1 MPYYGHLSQRQYID
15 RMQESKDWFE
25 DDEAEALRRPM
36 TDALRRL
43 LERVLRQDLVIQLM
57 ARRYQRTPKRAGHR
71 NGCYYR
77 SLLTSFGLIP
87 GLAVPRPRKGGLTN
101 RVFRRYRRY
110 WRTVEQYIRDAFIAG
125 TSTRDTAKLVEQLLG
140 KRVSASVV
148 SELARL
154 VDEELR
160 RFHRQPL
167 DAKWRWLVMDG
178 VWLKVGGYRAT
189 CKAMLVVYGVRPDGR
204 REVIAF
210 RQARS
215 ESRDEWGAFLWSL
228 YGRGLHGEQLQ
239 LVTLD
244 GGKGLWAA
252 VGEVYPQVPRQRC
265 WAHKL
270 RNVNDKLSAQHRK
283 QCLAGAK
290 GIYLATSHRQA
301 ANRARSWARRWRES
315 EPAAVRCLEIDIEEL
330 LVHMQ
335 VMKYERRL
343 WVKVRTTNAI
353 ERMFRELRR
362 RTRPMGCFANPA
374 SCDRIVYMLFKKLNQ
389 RWQNRPLYAASEST
403 QKD

>member
-1 MPYYGHLSQRQYID
+1 MPYYGHLSQRQYIE
-15 RMQESKDWFE
+15 RMRESKDWFE

-36 TDALRRL
+36 TDALKRL
-43 LERVLRQDLVIQLM
+43 LERVLRQDMVIQLM
-57 ARRYQRTPKRAGHR
+57 ARRYQRTPRRAGYR
-71 NGCYYR
+71 NGCYFR

-110 WRTVEQYIRDAFIAG
+110 WREVEQYIRDAFIAG
-125 TSTRDTAKLVEQLLG
+125 ASTRDTARLVEQLLG
-140 KRVSASVV
+140 KRISASAV

-154 VDEELR
+154 IDEELR
-160 RFHRQPL
+160 QFHKRTL
-167 DAKWRWLVMDG
+167 DDNWRWLVLDG

-210 RQARS
+210 RQAKS

-228 YGRGLHGEQLQ
+228 QRRGLKGEQLE

-252 VGEVYPQVPRQRC
+252 AGEVYPQVPRQRC

-270 RNVNDKLSAQHRK
+270 RNVNDKVSARHKQ
-283 QCLAGAK
+283 QCLAGARR
-290 GIYLATSHRQA
+290 IYLAKSYRQA
-301 ANRARSWARRWRES
+301 VNRARRWTQSWRER
-315 EPAAVRCLEIDIEEL
+315 EPSAVCCLEADIDDL
-330 LVHMQ
+330 LIHMQ
-335 VMKYERRL
+335 VLKHESRL

-362 RTRPMGCFANPA
+362 RTRAMGCFANPA
-374 SCDRIVYMLFKKLNQ
+374 SCDRIVYMLFRKLNQ

>member
-1 MPYYGHLSQRQYID
+1 MPYYGHLSQRQYIE

-25 DDEAEALRRPM
+25 NDEAEALRRPM
-36 TDALRRL
+36 TDALKRF
-43 LERVLRQDLVIQLM
+43 LERVLRQDMVIQLM
-57 ARRYQRTPKRAGHR
+57 ARRYQRTPKRAGFR

-110 WRTVEQYIRDAFIAG
+110 WREVEQFIRDAFIAG
-125 TSTRDTAKLVEQLLG
+125 ASTRDTARLVEHLLG
-140 KRVSASVV
+140 KSMSSSTV

-154 VDEELR
+154 VDEQMR
-160 RFHRQPL
+160 QFHKRTL
-167 DAKWRWLVMDG
+167 DDNWRWLEMDA
-178 VWLKVGGYRAT
+178 VWMKVGGYRAT
-189 CKAMLVVYGVRPDGR
+189 CKAMLVVYGVRPDGH
-204 REVIAF
+204 REVIEF

-215 ESRDEWGAFLWSL
+215 ESRDEWAAFLWGL
-228 YGRGLHGEQLQ
+228 YHRGLKGERLE

-252 VGEVYPQVPRQRC
+252 AADVYPEVARQLC

-270 RNVNDKLSAQHRK
+270 RNISDKLSVLHRK
-283 QCLAGAK
+283 QCLASARTIYRAK
-290 GIYLATSHRQA
+290 DYRQA
-301 ANRARSWARRWRES
+301 ISRTRHWASQWRER
-315 EPAAVRCLEIDIEEL
+315 EPSAVRCLEADIDDL

-335 VMKYERRL
+335 VLKLEPQL
-343 WVKVRTTNAI
+343 WVRVRTTNAI
-353 ERMFRELRR
+353 ERTFRELRR
-362 RTRPMGCFANPA
+362 RTRSIGCFKNPA
-374 SCDRIVYMLFKKLNQ
+374 SCDRMVYMLFKKLNQ
-389 RWQNRPLYAASEST
+389 RWQTRPLYATSKST